1 MMTLSIFSL
10 LGDLMGAGWH
20 LITGILDV
28 LWRLATG
35 SVNILF
41 RFLSAVCDL
50 LFWPISC
57 GIDRMWDTA
66 GCVGTVLGWGLALLL
81 AACAVLTLGIAARNA
96 YRKYR
101 R

>member
-1 MMTLSIFSL
+1 MTLSIFSL

-41 RFLSAVCDL
+41 RFLS
-50 LFWPISC
+50 
-57 GIDRMWDTA
+57 